1 MSFLKSITSFT
12 RFRITEPVPQQ
23 LWGEI
28 TDRLK
33 QLAFRDIDETSDERS
48 LGWTSFEDMLDTW
61 WYDSPPQKGA
71 YIAFS
76 LRLDTRRV
84 PPAVL
89 KKHTAIALK
98 AEEAKNREQGKKYV
112 SRERK
117 KELCENVELKLR
129 TKFLPIPAEFNVVWN
144 TQDNTVFFASTQ
156 PKMIEAFQ
164 ERFSQTFNLD
174 LDQLTPYGLA
184 AKILDEEGLAKLDH
198 LEPTQF
204 A

>member
-1 MSFLKSITSFT
+1 MAFLKSSSSFT
-12 RFRITEPVPQQ
+12 RFRITEAVPAS
-23 LWGEI
+23 LWGEVN
-28 TDRLK
+28 DRLK
-33 QLAFRDIDETSDERS
+33 QYAFRDIDETSDERS
-48 LGWTSFEDMLDTW
+48 LGWTSFEDMLDTDW
-61 WYDSPPQKGA
+61 REAPPQKGA

-89 KKHTAIALK
+89 KKHTALAMK
-98 AEEAKNREQGKKYV
+98 AEEARNREQGKKYI

-117 KELCENVELKLR
+117 KELREMVQAKLMQR
-129 TKFLPIPAEFNVVWN
+129 CLPIPAEFNVVWN
-144 TQDNTVFFASTQ
+144 TADNMIFFASTQ

-164 ERFSQTFNLD
+164 EHFTKTFNLD

-184 AKILDEEGLAKLDH
+184 AKILGEDGLSRLDR
-198 LEPTQF
+198 LEPTRF